1 MSLPFKI
8 NTIEKQNESLL
19 KEKGSEFFSYSYP
32 IKSEVEAND
41 ILNSLRK
48 KFYDATHHCY
58 AFKLADGTIKY
69 SDDGE
74 PGGTA
79 GIRILNAIN
88 HFELNNIIVV
98 VVRYFGGTKLGVG
111 PLGKAYYESA
121 LECLKQSKIISQF
134 QKQNVSVK
142 FPFEQSNFVHKI
154 LTKYSVKILR
164 TDYTD
169 SPEITCTVKVESAD
183 KLITELTTNPS
194 IGIKVNFT
202 DESTFYEI

>member
-1 MSLPFKI
+1 MQLPFKI
-8 NTIEKQNESLL
+8 NTVEKTSEALL

-32 IKSEVEAND
+32 IKTEVEAND
-41 ILNSLRK
+41 LLNSLRK

-58 AFKLADGTIKY
+58 AFKLSDGTIKY

-88 HFELNNIIVV
+88 HFDLNNIIVIA
-98 VVRYFGGTKLGVG
+98 VRYFGGTKLGVG

-134 QKQNVSVK
+134 QKQNMSVK

-154 LTKYSVKILR
+154 LIRYSVKILR

-169 SPEITCTVKVESAD
+169 SPRITCTVKIESSD
-183 KLITELTTNPS
+183 KLITELTANPS
-194 IGIKVNFT
+194 IGIKVNFV

>member
-1 MSLPFKI
+1 MQLPFKI
-8 NTIEKQNESLL
+8 NTVEKTSEALL
-19 KEKGSEFFSYSYP
+19 KEKGSEFSSYSYP
-32 IKSEVEAND
+32 IKTEVEAND
-41 ILNSLRK
+41 LLNSLRK

-88 HFELNNIIVV
+88 HFDLNNIIVI

-134 QKQNVSVK
+134 QKQNMSVK

-154 LTKYSVKILR
+154 LTRYSVKILR

-169 SPEITCTVKVESAD
+169 SPGITCTVKIESSD

-194 IGIKVNFT
+194 IGIKVNFV